1 MKFNDFESATLR
13 MVSYKRMSN
22 IPTLQFNNFNE
33 ALEHLIIGDS
43 VLVFVNG
50 GRYVMKV
57 FSVDKDCITC
67 ADDVGIVQFRRNR
80 EWIINGLER
89 IQYD

>member
-1 MKFNDFESATLR
+1 MKFNDFESATIR
-13 MVSYKRMSN
+13 TVSYEN
-22 IPTLQFNNFNE
+22 INNISTLQFDCFDE

-50 GRYVMKV
+50 GRYIMKV
-57 FSVDKDCITC
+57 FSIDKNCITC
-67 ADDVGIVQFRRNR
+67 ADDVEIVQFRKNSR
-80 EWIINGLER
+80 WIINGLER